1 MSAIPKN
8 NPAFLSDEEL
18 IAAFC
23 LRTSEYESLVETLHQ
38 CDANS
43 NPHLIV
49 IGPRGSGKTT
59 LLLRVAAEARRDPA
73 LSSRFFPI
81 VFAEESYRVSTAG
94 EFWLE
99 CLSHLAEQAPRRDD
113 APNLQRACEDLR
125 SIRDDEMLAQ
135 RCLGALMD
143 FSDREGK
150 RLLLIVENL
159 NMMFADMM
167 DPNAGWRLRKTLQTE
182 PHIVLF
188 ASATSRFEEID
199 HPDHALYDL
208 FQSRTLKPLDE
219 KACADLWR
227 TITGE
232 EPARQKIRSLQIL
245 TGGNP
250 RLLAIVARFGA
261 TLSVKELMSDL
272 LNLVDDHTEYFK
284 SHLESLPAQERR
296 VYLALAELWKP
307 ATTREIADRSRL
319 DTNKC
324 SAWLKRLV
332 DRGGVSVIGGTAR
345 RKLYYLTERMYN
357 IYYLLRRGG
366 SNRLVEALVRFMTGF
381 YSPKELQRIFDEVD
395 NESEELGNRIRT
407 QFHKDLDQL
416 NKDVSAVLAEGTTL
430 IMEGRVEEALDRYDS
445 AWELVEDLG
454 PMNPVKQTN
463 VHFSRGLMLTTLG
476 HTREALDAFCAAV
489 EGFTEPLS
497 QEHSLS
503 LACAHINRGFLLE
516 QSGLVDE
523 ELAAYA
529 AVDSLGTSEF
539 PPPPEFAAMALV
551 GKGAALARL
560 HRHEDALATYS
571 EVEHRFG
578 ENNSPIV
585 QVQVANALLKK
596 CSVLDAL
603 GHHEAMLGTSSSI
616 VTRYSDSHQ
625 PAMLVFVARGLCA
638 KGLALDILERE
649 EEALVAYSEV
659 LSRFKK
665 SESDEL
671 RRLSALALFAKGN
684 IELSQERFVDAITS
698 ATDGLERPNA
708 TSLARAAAYETR
720 ALAYL
725 LSGRPSEAEHD
736 VKAMLR
742 ILPELD
748 DLPPKT
754 IDALIQISCLLGRA
768 RTLELIQASPAEEQ
782 LIPLVVALQYE
793 MGLDPRVAQEVKE
806 VSKDVRRRL
815 KETENDLASRPTSRS
830 SATDAAAV

>member
-1 MSAIPKN
+1 MSPTPKN

-23 LRTSEYESLVETLHQ
+23 VRTSEYESLMETLHQ
-38 CDANS
+38 CGANS

-59 LLLRVAAEARRDPA
+59 LLLRVAAEARRDPP

-99 CLSHLAEQAPRRDD
+99 CLSRLAEQAPCRAG
-113 APNLQRACEDLR
+113 APNLQRTCEDMR
-125 SIRDDEMLAQ
+125 RIRDDETLGQ

-143 FSDREGK
+143 FSDRERK

-167 DPNAGWRLRKTLQTE
+167 DPYAGWRLRKTLQTE
-182 PHIVLF
+182 PRIVLF

-199 HPDHALYDL
+199 NPDYALYDL

-232 EPARQKIRSLQIL
+232 EPARHKIRSLQIL

-261 TLSVKELMSDL
+261 TLSVKELMQDL
-272 LNLVDDHTEYFK
+272 LDLVDDHTEYFK
-284 SHLESLPAQERR
+284 SHLESLPPQERR

-332 DRGGVSVIGGTAR
+332 DRGSVSVIGGTAR
-345 RKLYYLTERMYN
+345 RKLYYLSERMYN
-357 IYYLLRRGG
+357 IYYLLRRSG
-366 SNRLVEALVRFMTGF
+366 SNGLVEALVRFMVGF
-381 YSPKELQRIFDEVD
+381 YSPRELQRVFHEVD
-395 NESEELGNRIRT
+395 NESEELGHHIRA
-407 QFHKDLDQL
+407 QFLKDLDQL

-430 IMEGRVEEALDRYDS
+430 IEEGRVEEALDRYDS

-454 PMNPVKQTN
+454 PMNPAKRTN
-463 VHFSRGLMLTTLG
+463 VFFSRGLMLTTLG
-476 HTREALDAFCAAV
+476 RTREALDAFCAAV
-489 EGFTEPLS
+489 EGFTEPFS
-497 QEHSLS
+497 PEHSLS
-503 LACAHINRGFLLE
+503 LAGAHINRGFLLE
-516 QSGLVDE
+516 QSGQVEE
-523 ELAAYA
+523 ELAAYT
-529 AVDSLGTSEF
+529 AVDFLGKSEF
-539 PPPPEFAAMALV
+539 PPPPEFAAIALV
-551 GKGAALARL
+551 RKGAALARL

-571 EVEHRFG
+571 EVENRFG
-578 ENNSPIV
+578 ESSSLIV
-585 QVQVANALLKK
+585 QVQMANALLKK
-596 CSVLDAL
+596 CAVLDAL
-603 GHHEAMLGTSSSI
+603 GRHEAMLATSSSI
-616 VTRYSDSHQ
+616 VSRYSGSQQ

-649 EEALVAYSEV
+649 EEALAAYSEV
-659 LSRFKK
+659 PSRFEK

-671 RRLSALALFAKGN
+671 RRFSALALFAKGN
-684 IELSQERFVDAITS
+684 IELGQERFVDAIAS
-698 ATDGLERPNA
+698 VTDGLERFNA
-708 TSLARAAAYETR
+708 RSLACAGAHETR

-725 LSGRPSEAEHD
+725 LSGRPSEGERD
-736 VKAMLR
+736 VAAMLD
-742 ILPELD
+742 ILAELD
-748 DLPPKT
+748 HLPTTT
-754 IDALIQISCLLGRA
+754 IDALITISCLLGPA
-768 RTLELIQASPAEEQ
+768 RTLELVQASSAEEQ
-782 LIPLVVALQYE
+782 LFPFVVALKHE

-806 VSKDVRRRL
+806 VAQDVRQRL
-815 KETENDLASRPTSRS
+815 KEMKKNPALAPIAQTNAS
-830 SATDAAAV
+830 DAAIS